1 MRPASQGTSQVLR
14 WIIEEEKSKHSL
26 SSKPKI
32 GICSKSLLWGIKKFI
47 VILLFPDWSA
57 RTYLQLFRL
66 PQGVDGHSHLCPAN
80 EKCCWQVSKEFMMSP
95 NKLHLE
101 CSLDKELYYH
111 GETISV
117 NVHIQVR
124 SRITTSCGK
133 QNRAANSIR
142 QTSMLS
148 HWKFAASLEN
158 KGGAC
163 VDMLWHGIEVG
174 SQFKLITSACICGSL
189 HSCLSMHWKKI

>member
-1 MRPASQGTSQVLR
+1 MTLSRCIHFLNSIHQWVLMIWPVCAGYVCAQQARGPAKCWGENLK
-14 WIIEEEKSKHSL
+14 KSNHLWKCRL
-26 SSKPKI
+26 PSSKPKI
-32 GICSKSLLWGIKKFI
+32 GFCSKSLLWGIKKFI

-124 SRITTSCGK
+124 SHITTYC
-133 QNRAANSIR
+133 
-142 QTSMLS
+142 
-148 HWKFAASLEN
+148 
-158 KGGAC
+158 
-163 VDMLWHGIEVG
+163 VG
-174 SQFKLITSACICGSL
+174 S
-189 HSCLSMHWKKI
+189 KIGPLTV